1 MFSFRRD
8 VRVMWMNSLVKAVHL
23 VFMLSNTS
31 KFYLVN
37 YRNVMN
43 GLRYRQ
49 SQNYR
54 ILIIVESG

>member
-1 MFSFRRD
+1 MFSVRRD

>member
-1 MFSFRRD
+1 MFSIRRD